1 MGCPP
6 EARSL
11 RHAGCAGTKVNPSAL
26 ALVALG
32 SNLGDSRQTIRLAMD
47 RLREYSVEPILRSS
61 LWQSAPIDCP
71 PSSPPFINAV
81 VGLFPRPGE
90 VPESLLA
97 ALQSLERQ
105 FGRGSKTVLNEPRRL
120 DLDLILFGLTTCR
133 APHLV
138 LPHPRAHERRFV
150 LQPLSEIAP
159 DLILPGQ
166 IKTVAQLLADLPP
179 DLSVRKAD

>member
-1 MGCPP
+1 
-6 EARSL
+6 
-11 RHAGCAGTKVNPSAL
+11 VNPSAL

-47 RLREYSVEPILRSS
+47 RLQEYSPEPILKSS
-61 LWQSAPIDCP
+61 LWQSAPINCP
-71 PSSPPFINAV
+71 PGSQPFTNAI
-81 VGLFPRPGE
+81 VGLVPRPEE

-97 ALQSLERQ
+97 TLQSLERQ
-105 FGRGSKTVLNEPRRL
+105 FGRAPKTVLNEPRRL
-120 DLDLILFGLTTCR
+120 DLDLIAFGTAIRHIPQLE
-133 APHLV
+133 
-138 LPHPRAHERRFV
+138 LPHPRAHLRRFV

-179 DLSVRKAD
+179 DLSVRKTG